1 MFFAAPFAGPT
12 YTPDRCFRHIPV
24 MANRVSCSLYSWTWF
39 GFEVGWGS
47 PCPSGSVAALS
58 PGLPRAAGKGR
69 PSGRRRAGKL
79 PFLAREGSF
88 SDGASVSGAAR
99 SRKRRFCFPRLQPGF
114 SAVRPSP
121 SQSFPLDTPSSLRVA
136 PRRPCHSS
144 RVRVHSPRTRVLQAC
159 RVSGAVQ
166 GTEDTQPGE
175 RRLPVGVGFRRGR
188 QAASRKRS
196 VSRLTADSRGSE
208 ETKRAQ
214 G

>member
-1 MFFAAPFAGPT
+1 MFALLLDVVRIRGGLGFSLSLWKCGRF
-12 YTPDRCFRHIPV
+12 
-24 MANRVSCSLYSWTWF
+24 VSW
-39 GFEVGWGS
+39 
-47 PCPSGSVAALS
+47 P
-58 PGLPRAAGKGR
+58 
-69 PSGRRRAGKL
+69 PSGRGEGPPLGPSPRGKAAFPSAGRFLVGRRVPLGCQ
-79 PFLAREGSF
+79 AR
-88 SDGASVSGAAR
+88 AH
-99 SRKRRFCFPRLQPGF
+99 KRRFCFPRLQPGF

-144 RVRVHSPRTRVLQAC
+144 RVRVHSPRTRVSQAC